1 MRKNIFL
8 LFVILLMPWFLMAQI
23 RLSGTVTSEDNNQP
37 LTGANVILE
46 KSFMATTTDI
56 NGDFSFR
63 SLKQGTYTFKISFVG
78 FKTRVVQVTLAKS
91 KHINIRLAP
100 TSYLS
105 DEVIISATRVSGSS
119 PTTHENISGKT
130 LNRNNMGKD
139 LPYLLQMTP
148 SIVVTSDAGAGVGY
162 TGMRIRGV
170 DLTGVNVT
178 LNGVPVNDAE
188 SLR

>member
-1 MRKNIFL
+1 ML
-8 LFVILLMPWFLMAQI
+8 
-23 RLSGTVTSEDNNQP
+23 
-37 LTGANVILE
+37 
-46 KSFMATTTDI
+46 
-56 NGDFSFR
+56 FR
-63 SLKQGTYTFKISFVG
+63 S
-78 FKTRVVQVTLAKS
+78 
-91 KHINIRLAP
+91 HIDIRLAP

-130 LNRNNMGKD
+130 LNKNNMGQD
-139 LPYLLQMTP
+139 MPYLLRMTP

-170 DLTGVNVT
+170 DLAGINVT

-188 SLR
+188 IGRASCRERV